1 VNNVRGLD
9 LARKER
15 ALEQRVIK
23 FIREHNLFLAGDR
36 LVVAVSGG
44 GDSVCLLHILA
55 QGRKELGVELYV
67 AHLNHQL
74 RGAESDSDASYVSN
88 LARRLDVPATIER
101 RDVAAYRDQKG
112 GSLEEA
118 AREVRYS
125 FLAEVARGIV
135 TSKVAVGHTCD
146 DHIETIVMH
155 LLRGAGTTGLC
166 GLQPRSVL
174 PYGESSGRLEV
185 VRPLL
190 EVTRQEAMDYCQ
202 RYSLAPCSDSSNVS
216 PSFLRNRIR
225 LELLPVLRSY
235 NPGID
240 KALLRLAD
248 IAGDDLS
255 FIEEQASLL
264 WKKLVSEEDD
274 IIYLDM
280 SQMVASPRA
289 MQRQIFRR
297 AVKQLRGNLKDVE
310 ADHIEAM
317 MYFLSK
323 PAGKKLCLPYGLTLS
338 TEYGRLVL
346 ASAQASICPLPPL
359 KGVSNIDIPGETDL
373 PGWRVRA
380 DIIQEV
386 VGDAD
391 GLAASFDLDKVGKE
405 LTVRR
410 RRPGDRFQPLG
421 MSQTKKLQD
430 FMVDSRIP
438 RSWRDRVPLICSSKQ
453 ILWVVGW
460 RIDDRVKVTEN
471 TKEILRLQFERLT

>member
-1 VNNVRGLD
+1 LS
-9 LARKER
+9 RKDKTP
-15 ALEQRVIK
+15 EQRVIN
-23 FIREHNLFLAGDR
+23 FIQKHNFFSAGDR

-44 GDSVCLLHILA
+44 GDSVCLLHILMRW
-55 QGRKELGVELYV
+55 RKELDVELHV

-74 RGAESDSDASYVSN
+74 RDTESDSDASYVSD
-88 LARRLDVPATIER
+88 LARRLDISATIER
-101 RDVAAYRDQKG
+101 RDVAAYHGQKG
-112 GSLEEA
+112 GSSEEA
-118 AREVRYS
+118 AREMRYS
-125 FLAEVARGIV
+125 FLAEVAGRIDA
-135 TSKVAVGHTCD
+135 SKVVVGHTRD

-166 GLQPRSVL
+166 GLQPRSLL
-174 PYGESSGRLEV
+174 PYGENNGQLEV
-185 VRPLL
+185 LRPLL
-190 EVTRQEAMDYCQ
+190 ELTRQETLDYCQ
-202 RYSLAPCSDSSNVS
+202 LYNLAPRSDSSNVS

-248 IAGDDLS
+248 IAVDDIS
-255 FIEEQASLL
+255 FIEEQASSL
-264 WKKLVSEEDD
+264 WKELAKEGGG

-280 SQMVASPRA
+280 SKTAALPRA
-289 MQRQIFRR
+289 MQRQVFRK

-317 MYFLSK
+317 MDFLSK
-323 PAGKKLCLPYGLTLS
+323 PAGKKLCLPDGLTLS

-346 ASAQASICPLPPL
+346 APAQASICPLPPL
-359 KGVSNIDIPGETDL
+359 KGISKINIPGETDL
-373 PGWRVRA
+373 PGWRIRA

-386 VGDAD
+386 VGDD
-391 GLAASFDLDKVGKE
+391 NGLAASFDLDKVGAE
-405 LTVRR
+405 LMVRR

-438 RSWRDRVPLICSSKQ
+438 RSWRDRVPLTCSPKQ

-460 RIDDRVKVTEN
+460 RIDDRVKVTKN
-471 TKEILRLQFERLT
+471 TKNVLRLQFERLT